1 MYDGN
6 KVQLAFLS
14 TAGLRHLYGTAGAWN
29 LDPGLLLY
37 RAVFLDNAPLDET
50 GRNVMTAAGLDGT
63 AAGTMLSTAYSRL
76 FPASMTV

>member
-14 TAGLRHLYGTAGAWN
+14 TAGLRHLYGTAGAWD

-63 AAGTMLSTAYSRL
+63 AAGTIVSTVYSKL
-76 FPASMTV
+76 FLASMSV